1 MTNGNKMTRGD
12 DRRERGRTLF
22 TKLLGY
28 MLKEISHP
36 EMTALA
42 DWALNEVG
50 CLHTSQISHLKNAKM
65 RMLGVK
71 SLDSLGRINVA
82 AWLHHNNQRKE
93 LQALGTDVATAKIEE
108 ILERYEP
115 IMNPATDEP
124 MDAGDLM
131 MVYLGYIDL
140 DLFVSEDVELDWSK
154 VAENLTP
161 WIEALLEERELRTR
175 EALALIKKS
184 WPGTDATRDRFCLA
198 VAGVDDLSAKEV
210 QEMWA
215 EITEGLKPLVDDDFS
230 ESDLYAMVT
239 A

>member
-1 MTNGNKMTRGD
+1 MTNSNEATRGD

-71 SLDSLGRINVA
+71 SLDALGRINVA
-82 AWLHHNNQRKE
+82 AWLHQNNQRKE
-93 LQALGTDVATAKIEE
+93 LQELGAGVTTAKIEE
-108 ILERYEP
+108 VLERYEP
-115 IMNPATDEP
+115 ILNDKGEP

-131 MVYLGYIDL
+131 MVYLGYIHL
-140 DLFVSEDVELDWSK
+140 DLFTSEDVDLDWSK
-154 VAENLTP
+154 AADNLTP

-198 VAGVDDLSAKEV
+198 VAGVDDLSAKET
-210 QEMWA
+210 QEMWPQIA
-215 EITEGLKPLVDDDFS
+215 EGLKPLVDDDFS

>member
-1 MTNGNKMTRGD
+1 MTNGNEITRGD

-36 EMTALA
+36 EMTSLA

-71 SLDSLGRINVA
+71 SLDALGRINVA
-82 AWLHHNNQRKE
+82 AWLHQNNERAALQE
-93 LQALGTDVATAKIEE
+93 LGADVASAKIEE
-108 ILERYEP
+108 VLERYEP
-115 IMNPATDEP
+115 IMNPATDKP

-131 MVYLGYIDL
+131 MVYLGYIEL
-140 DLFVSEDVELDWSK
+140 DLFASEDAELDWAK
-154 VAENLTP
+154 AAENLTP

-175 EALALIKKS
+175 EALSLVKKA
-184 WPGTDATRDRFCLA
+184 WTGTDATRDKFCLA
-198 VAGVDDLSAKEV
+198 IAGVDDLSAKEV

-215 EITEGLKPLVDDDFS
+215 DIAVGLKTIVDDDFS